1 MAIPCKKCRRSE
13 WYNWSPSLI
22 HIKLHKPMVFGRGLP
37 LFNLIWDHTMGMFN
51 MDRGW
56 KSIGHAGHRH
66 DHGRRSVVVE
76 TLLVPLRVATDRQD
90 VFFNA
95 KGWWWPQWCLHGPW
109 VSQIW
114 VLYWTCGDAFG
125 KKRCYYDL
133 LLDQALVDGFYWEFL
148 KFEAICYMVGYLDRL
163 LRLSG
168 IQCRGSGLRQESLDS
183 FDGFGWVLH
192 VSILKLDPI
201 MQHCQTF

>member
-1 MAIPCKKCRRSE
+1 
-13 WYNWSPSLI
+13 
-22 HIKLHKPMVFGRGLP
+22 MV
-37 LFNLIWDHTMGMFN
+37 MFN

-95 KGWWWPQWCLHGPW
+95 AGWWWPQWCLHGPW

-125 KKRCYYDL
+125 KKKMLLWLVIGSSPGRWILLRVPQVRCYL
-133 LLDQALVDGFYWEFL
+133 LYGWLPGSFIAPLRDPMPRFRPAPRESRQFRRFRVSAPRFNPEIGPHHAPSSNFLVVMADFAFH
-148 KFEAICYMVGYLDRL
+148 
-163 LRLSG
+163 
-168 IQCRGSGLRQESLDS
+168 CR
-183 FDGFGWVLH
+183 
-192 VSILKLDPI
+192 K
-201 MQHCQTF
+201 T

>member
-1 MAIPCKKCRRSE
+1 
-13 WYNWSPSLI
+13 
-22 HIKLHKPMVFGRGLP
+22 
-37 LFNLIWDHTMGMFN
+37 MGMFN
-51 MDRGW
+51 LDRGW

-133 LLDQALVDGFYWEFL
+133 LLDQALVDGLYWEFL
-148 KFEAICYMVGYLDRL
+148 KFDAICYMVGYLDRL
-163 LRLSG
+163 LRLRDPMPRFRPAPRESRQFRRFRVSAPRFNPEIG
-168 IQCRGSGLRQESLDS
+168 PHHAPSSNFLVVMADFAFHCR
-183 FDGFGWVLH
+183 
-192 VSILKLDPI
+192 K
-201 MQHCQTF
+201 T

>member
-1 MAIPCKKCRRSE
+1 MVIPCKKCRHSE

-37 LFNLIWDHTMGMFN
+37 LFGITQWGCLIWTGDGNPLGTQGTAMI
-51 MDRGW
+51 MDEEASLL
-56 KSIGHAGHRH
+56 K
-66 DHGRRSVVVE
+66 RS
-76 TLLVPLRVATDRQD
+76 
-90 VFFNA
+90 
-95 KGWWWPQWCLHGPW
+95 WCLFELLQT
-109 VSQIW
+109 VR
-114 VLYWTCGDAFG
+114 TCFLTLRDGGDPNDAFTALRCLKFG
-125 KKRCYYDL
+125 CYIELVVTLSAKKRCYYDL

-148 KFEAICYMVGYLDRL
+148 KFDAICYMVGYLDHL

-201 MQHCQTF
+201 MHHRQTF